1 MPSYIVIVSPS
12 YGGAEKRFFD
22 IFTALRRR
30 GADVALIAPSSLVER
45 YRADHPE
52 RMDVLAA
59 LIPIALD
66 QWNPR
71 GFVLGMRRLLRQ
83 LPRNASFHYPLNCL
97 WPLHIGR
104 GDRITM
110 SHVDCTRVPTSV
122 SRRLIDMWEWLS
134 FFFAAHIDVLSPD
147 VYAALRRHRARR
159 RMSLTPGGTFMLP
172 PPPVRTKKA
181 PSVVLMSRL
190 APRKGVEELLDA
202 LPELWIRLQGQIPP
216 DFSVQVA
223 GYGVLEEQ
231 VKARIARLSSDGV
244 PVRFL
249 GYADAES
256 LLTDASIVLSMQE
269 VTNFP
274 SRVVAEAMM
283 AGCGVIVR
291 DTGDSRQFGSDLPGL
306 HYCKADL
313 DPSELADQIV
323 SLIGR
328 FDSEP
333 SFRGE
338 IRTAAETKFSSAS
351 YIDYFSTLITG
362 ACYGVSKK

>member
-1 MPSYIVIVSPS
+1 MRSYIVIVSPS

-22 IFTALRRR
+22 IFTALLRR
-30 GADVALIAPSSLVER
+30 GTDVALIAPSSLVER

-52 RMDVLAA
+52 RQDALAA

-66 QWNPR
+66 RWNPR
-71 GFVLGMRRLLRQ
+71 GFVLGMRRLLME

-110 SHVDCTRVPTSV
+110 SQVDCTRVPTPF

-134 FFFAAHIDVLSPD
+134 FFFAARVDVLSPD
-147 VYAALRRHRARR
+147 VHAALRSHRAVR
-159 RMSLTPGGTFMLP
+159 RMSLTPGGTFILP
-172 PPPVRTKKA
+172 PQPFRTTKT

-190 APRKGVEELLDA
+190 MSGKGVRELLDVLPA
-202 LPELWIRLQGQIPP
+202 LWSRLQGRTPP

-223 GYGVLEEQ
+223 GYGALEEQ
-231 VKARIARLSSDGV
+231 VKARIAQLAADGV

-249 GYADAES
+249 GYADADS
-256 LLTDASIVLSMQE
+256 LLTGASIALSMQK

-306 HYCKADL
+306 VYCKAEL
-313 DPSELADQIV
+313 DPDELADQIA
-323 SLIGR
+323 SFLGR

-333 SFRGE
+333 GFRGE
-338 IRTAAETKFSSAS
+338 IRAAAETKFSSAS
-351 YIDYFSTLITG
+351 YIDYFSTLITD
-362 ACYGVSKK
+362 AC